1 MTHFRARTTL
11 AALLLVAATHTLAA
25 DGSMAGNWA
34 LKIVSPQGTRLPKM
48 SLVQDGNRL
57 SGTYQGMRG
66 DAPIAGTISGNEFD
80 LTVKIET
87 KEASLVVE
95 YKGVLAGDALSG
107 KVIMG
112 RLGEAAFTG
121 TRAR

>member
-1 MTHFRARTTL
+1 MMHVRTRTMA
-11 AALLLVAATHTLAA
+11 AALLLAAAAQTLAA

-48 SLVQDGNRL
+48 SLVQEGNHL
-57 SGTYQGMRG
+57 SGSYQGMRG
-66 DAPIAGTISGNEFD
+66 EAPIAGTITGNEFD

-87 KEASLVVE
+87 KDASLVVE
-95 YKGVLAGDALSG
+95 YKGVLTGDALSG